1 MICGVKSIG
10 KKKKKEQ
17 PFLPLPN
24 KIKVP
29 IHYQLPDFYQYR
41 PVCDLKKALG
51 PIRRQ
56 KN

>member
-1 MICGVKSIG
+1 MICGVKSTEEN
-10 KKKKKEQ
+10 EQ

-29 IHYQLPDFYQYR
+29 IRCQLPDFYQYR
-41 PVCDLKKALG
+41 SVSMWLKRALG
-51 PIRRQ
+51 PTRGQ